1 MIVTGILKRHMN
13 YSINNIDDP
22 DWYSYLLACLQ
33 FHIPIAVSLAS
44 PVAVSQTH
52 SVVKVSWSVQRVVSF
67 AQDLAK
73 LRWYETRM
81 LSIPLRKVLACSFV
95 QVPSALVWQ
104 MVTHFWLGERKASKL
119 PTGSVLT
126 LRHLIPSRWAFPHT
140 STLLTHLQRL
150 EA

>member
-73 LRWYETRM
+73 LR
-81 LSIPLRKVLACSFV
+81 
-95 QVPSALVWQ
+95 
-104 MVTHFWLGERKASKL
+104 
-119 PTGSVLT
+119 
-126 LRHLIPSRWAFPHT
+126 
-140 STLLTHLQRL
+140 
-150 EA
+150 